1 MTVQSRHDARS
12 PDISH
17 ALAGTRWQAGG
28 SVGRSVY
35 AVFDDVT
42 TEHARDRDSY
52 LIGMFDT
59 AELAAAAIDA
69 HNAALKPD
77 GSIS

>member
-1 MTVQSRHDARS
+1 MTGNQHDARD

-17 ALAGTRWQAGG
+17 GLATTRWTVGG

-35 AVFDDVT
+35 AVFDDIT
-42 TEHARDRDSY
+42 TDHARDRDSY

-59 AELAAAAIDA
+59 AELAAAAVDA
-69 HNAALKPD
+69 HNEALRA
-77 GSIS
+77 G